1 MANVKNKG
9 KGDKVEERAMAAA
22 EDRAEGSANNFV
34 IGTLERFFYR

>member
-1 MANVKNKG
+1 MVQVKSKR
-9 KGDKVEERAMAAA
+9 KGDKVGERVMAA

>member
-1 MANVKNKG
+1 MVHVKNKG
-9 KGDKVEERAMAAA
+9 KGDKVEERAMAA